1 LKKAILLL
9 FIIALVHHTAFAQ
22 LKKDFHVLG
31 FSLGLSS
38 YNSNV
43 ILGANYEYQ
52 LPQTGVGLFAVGGLT
67 RLWSFTD
74 KILDNTA
81 EIKYSNIAVGA
92 QLNYNF
98 NHIGPG
104 RFIPFVGIVLGYNNV
119 STKYTSYN
127 GKDLIG
133 YDQKYKSG
141 VFLWGQGG
149 MRYFFNKKF
158 AGAVRL
164 GLGNFDLSTIEFGLD
179 YRF

>member
-1 LKKAILLL
+1 LKKALL
-9 FIIALVHHTAFAQ
+9 FLFITALCINFSYSQ
-22 LKKDFHVLG
+22 LKNDNHLIGGSLG
-31 FSLGLSS
+31 FSS
-38 YNSNV
+38 YNSNA

-52 LPQTGVGLFAVGGLT
+52 LPQSGVGILAVGGMG
-67 RLWSFTD
+67 RYWNFSE
-74 KILDNTA
+74 KIIDNTA
-81 EIKYSNIAVGA
+81 QIEYTNLAVGS

-98 NHIGPG
+98 NQIGKG
-104 RFIPFVGIVLGYNNV
+104 TFIPFVGIVVGYNNV

-141 VFLWGQGG
+141 IFLWGQGG

-158 AGAVRL
+158 AGSVRL
-164 GLGNFDLSTIEFGLD
+164 GLGNFDLSTVEFGLD

>member
-1 LKKAILLL
+1 MLGGS
-9 FIIALVHHTAFAQ
+9 
-22 LKKDFHVLG
+22 LG
-31 FSLGLSS
+31 FSS

-43 ILGANYEYQ
+43 ILGANYEFQ
-52 LPQTGVGLFAVGGLT
+52 LPQTGVGLFAVGGMT
-67 RLWSFTD
+67 RYWSFSE
-74 KILDNTA
+74 KINDNNA
-81 EIKYSNIAVGA
+81 QIDYSNFAIGS
-92 QLNYNF
+92 QINYNF
-98 NHIGPG
+98 NQIGTG
-104 RFIPFVGIVLGYNNV
+104 KFIPFVGVVVGYNNV

-141 VFLWGQGG
+141 LFLWGQGG

-164 GLGNFDLSTIEFGLD
+164 GLGNFDLSTVEFGLD